1 MDKATKAKL
10 LQAATNKLKKQLGE
24 DVILDLDKPVIIERI
39 PTGSLVLDLFTGG
52 GIAKGRI
59 TELFGEPSSG
69 KTSFAYSLCAQAQKQ
84 QPDKLVLY
92 LDSEQA
98 VSLDYMEEF
107 GVKVDSDHLIFS
119 QPDTIE
125 ESFTILEEYVSTGLV
140 SLVVLDSVGSSITEA
155 QKAKGYTENTMGS
168 LAKKMS
174 EGLNKLK
181 SLLNETNT
189 PLLAINTTY
198 DKMSLYGGKETRG
211 GSALKFNAS
220 QRISITKRDLM
231 SEDGSED
238 ILGQVIKVKM
248 IKSKISKPYIEA
260 ETLLLFGKG
269 FDEYTEIV
277 DIAVE
282 KGFINKG
289 GAWFSFLASDG
300 KTEIKL
306 QGKFKVIDYFKNTEE
321 DFQYYKKMVL
331 DSMSNLNAE
340 KEDS

>member
-24 DVILDLDKPVIIERI
+24 DVVLDLDKPIVVERI

-69 KTSFAYSLCAQAQKQ
+69 KSSFAYSLCAQAQKQ

-92 LDSEQA
+92 LDTEQA

-107 GVKVDSDHLIFS
+107 GVKVDPSHLIFS

-125 ESFTILEEYVSTGLV
+125 ESFTILEEYVRTGLI

-155 QKAKGYTENTMGS
+155 QKSKGFTEHTLGS

-189 PLLAINTTY
+189 PLLAINTVY
-198 DKMSLYGGKETRG
+198 DKMSMYGGVETKG
-211 GSALKFNAS
+211 GKALKFYAS
-220 QRISITKRDLM
+220 QRISITKRDLVA
-231 SEDGSED
+231 EDDSED
-238 ILGQVIKVKM
+238 ILGQVIRVKL
-248 IKSKISKPYIEA
+248 IKSKISKPYVDA
-260 ETLLLFGKG
+260 ETLLIFGQG

-277 DIAVE
+277 DIAVN

-289 GAWFSFLASDG
+289 GAWFNFLTPDG
-300 KTEIKL
+300 VEIKL
-306 QGKFKVIDYFKNTEE
+306 QGKAKVIDYFKNSEK
-321 DFQYYKKMVL
+321 DFQFYKKKVL
-331 DSMSNLNAE
+331 DSM
-340 KEDS
+340 KEEDA

>member
-24 DVILDLDKPVIIERI
+24 DVVLDLDKPLVIERI
-39 PTGSLVLDLFTGG
+39 PTGSLTLDLFTGG

-59 TELFGEPSSG
+59 TELYGDPSSG
-69 KTSFAYSLCAQAQKQ
+69 KSSFAYSLCAQAQKQ

-92 LDSEQA
+92 LDTEQA

-107 GVKVDSDHLIFS
+107 GVKIDPEHLIFS

-125 ESFTILEEYVSTGLV
+125 ESFTILEEYVRTGLI
-140 SLVVLDSVGSSITEA
+140 SLVVLDSVGASITES
-155 QKAKGYTENTMGS
+155 QRTKGFTENTMGS
-168 LAKKMS
+168 LAKRMS

-181 SLLNETNT
+181 GLLNETNT
-189 PLLAINTTY
+189 PLLTINTTY
-198 DKMSLYGGKETRG
+198 DKMSMYGGKETRG

-220 QRISITKRDLM
+220 QRISIAKRDLM
-231 SEDGSED
+231 TEDGSED

-248 IKSKISKPYIEA
+248 VKSKISKPYVEA
-260 ETLLLFGKG
+260 ETLLLFGYG

-277 DIAVE
+277 DIAVD

-289 GAWFSFLASDG
+289 GAWFNFLTPEGA
-300 KTEIKL
+300 EIKL
-306 QGKFKVIDYFKNTEE
+306 QGKAKVIEYFKNSEE
-321 DFQYYKKMVL
+321 DFQFYKKKVL
-331 DSMSNLNAE
+331 DDMGKGSA
-340 KEDS
+340 